1 MKIPSKIINFFI
13 YGLGQSINLL
23 SPLIVMPYL
32 IKTCYEEG
40 FGKIGISF
48 SICLILSCIIDYSSY
63 LNGTKEIVINR
74 DDSSFLSK
82 RISDIFTYKTILF
95 TGIVSLFLLI
105 MLLFPQIKERQLYLL
120 SLPLLLSQ
128 LLNPNWLLQGLE
140 KFKLIAILNVLSKL
154 IYILCIFLFIKKEED
169 YIWANFFL
177 GMSGVTIY
185 TLAFIYI
192 ISTFKLRFYLNNI
205 KNGILIIRKDFNL
218 CISEF
223 CLSIY
228 QYFPILIV
236 GYFTG
241 NTTAGMYRIIEQI
254 FSIFRTFIFM
264 FFNFSYPT
272 TCYEIEKNIKNGLK
286 TWKYYHLAHLVMITI
301 GCILVYGFS
310 EYVLDF
316 FHISTQEKGNL
327 THLLTIALIVPLLL
341 VVSQALRQ
349 LMFALNLTNYYTK
362 IIYFSCS
369 LSVMLLSIM
378 VFYIG
383 LIGSF
388 ISMIIVEIVVIIL
401 YTTIIKKNLTKKIH
415 ENNIK

>member
-1 MKIPSKIINFFI
+1 M
-13 YGLGQSINLL
+13 
-23 SPLIVMPYL
+23 
-32 IKTCYEEG
+32 
-40 FGKIGISF
+40 
-48 SICLILSCIIDYSSY
+48 
-63 LNGTKEIVINR
+63 
-74 DDSSFLSK
+74 
-82 RISDIFTYKTILF
+82 
-95 TGIVSLFLLI
+95 
-105 MLLFPQIKERQLYLL
+105 
-120 SLPLLLSQ
+120 
-128 LLNPNWLLQGLE
+128 
-140 KFKLIAILNVLSKL
+140 
-154 IYILCIFLFIKKEED
+154 
-169 YIWANFFL
+169 
-177 GMSGVTIY
+177 
-185 TLAFIYI
+185 
-192 ISTFKLRFYLNNI
+192 
-205 KNGILIIRKDFNL
+205 IIRKDFSI

-228 QYFPILIV
+228 QYIPILIV

-241 NTTAGMYRIIEQI
+241 NSIAGMYRVIEQI

-264 FFNFSYPT
+264 YFNFSYPT
-272 TCYEIEKNIKNGLK
+272 ICYEIEKNIKNGLNI
-286 TWKYYHLAHLVMITI
+286 WKYYHLAHLVIIII
-301 GCILVYGFS
+301 GVILIYALN

-316 FHISTQEKGNL
+316 FHISAQDKGNL
-327 THLLTIALIVPLLL
+327 IHLLTIALLVPILL